1 MPTEN
6 HYVVEQ
12 LEDGQ
17 YAVHAI
23 GSNRPAGMESA
34 VDDQPELVTA
44 ERKPAAAEHSEKT
57 TQSRRAR

>member
-1 MPTEN
+1 MRTEK

-17 YAVHAI
+17 YTVHTIA
-23 GSNRPAGMESA
+23 SNRPAEMESA

-44 ERKPAAAEHSEKT
+44 ERKPATAEQSEKT
-57 TQSRRAR
+57 TRSRRAR

>member
-1 MPTEN
+1 MPTEKQK

-17 YAVHAI
+17 YSVSL
-23 GSNRPAGMESA
+23 GEVELA
-34 VDDQPELVTA
+34 VDDQPELATA
-44 ERKPAAAEHSEKT
+44 ERKSATVEQSEKT